1 MSNENEPKTAQGRER
16 FLEDLIEALQN
27 KQSEIALN
35 FHKTSIGIP
44 RLRTTMEL
52 NGTISLTVHM
62 RDLTDTEKE
71 AYAQRSIAVR

>member
-1 MSNENEPKTAQGRER
+1 MSAEQKSGER
-16 FLEDLIEALQN
+16 IRLISELIDALQG

-52 NGTISLTVHM
+52 NGSVSVTVHM
-62 RDLTDTEKE
+62 RDLSESEKE
-71 AYAQRSIAVR
+71 AYAQRSVAIKG

>member
-1 MSNENEPKTAQGRER
+1 MSTTETPKSGER
-16 FLEDLIEALQN
+16 VRLIEGLIEALQN

-52 NGTISLTVHM
+52 NGSISVTVHM
-62 RDLTDTEKE
+62 RDLTDNEKQ
-71 AYAQRSIAVR
+71 AYAQRAVAIKA